1 MCAFMPAIANCS
13 ARMPGSSLRANS
25 GAHALETHASAAAAS
40 KAWK

>member
-13 ARMPGSSLRANS
+13 ARMPRWSLRANS
-25 GAHALETHASAAAAS
+25 GAHAFETQARAAAAS